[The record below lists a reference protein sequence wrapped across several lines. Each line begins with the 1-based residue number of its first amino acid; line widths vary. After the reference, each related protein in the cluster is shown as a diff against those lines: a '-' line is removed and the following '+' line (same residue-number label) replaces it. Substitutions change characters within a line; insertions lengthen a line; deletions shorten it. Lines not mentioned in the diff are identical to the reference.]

1 MDIDRKIV
9 SRLFQRFIDELDI
22 KQLKAIKEAEQAH
35 KHACYNLGMSSQI
48 ARADEAE
55 KITRNIV
62 DSLSK
67 YQIESLESALKFAYR
82 EAEKNEWQRFQAQD

>member
-1 MDIDRKIV
+1 MDINRKIV
-9 SRLFQRFIDELDI
+9 SRLFQRFIHELDI

-35 KHACYNLGMSSQI
+35 THACYNLGMSSQI

-82 EAEKNEWQRFQAQD
+82 EADKNQWQRLQD